1 MQIKNIF
8 FPLPV
13 IVDFL
18 NDNNEEERKLLF
30 LDQSKNTF
38 LSIDSSLTEEN
49 LNFIC
54 TEINKKINH
63 ANQKIKTFEKE
74 KLVPITDLNKIP
86 EFVKKVN
93 EMREGQFEKFR
104 KD

>member
-54 TEINKKINH
+54 TEINKKITH